1 MMMVRNTLL
10 FLALA
15 ATAGPALAQSDEA
28 ADKWSGFYVGASIG
42 NTDPRGGDDGTLLFD
57 TNLDGTFDDTVR
69 TGTGAD
75 AFSPGFCGGIATG
88 RTPGEGCF
96 DDRGGSTLG
105 ARMGYDWQ
113 MGQWV
118 FGALAEYN
126 KHDARDGVSGYSTTP
141 ASYAMIRE
149 LDSTIALRARAGMA
163 FGQDNDWLAYATAG
177 AVRARLDNRFET
189 TNTANAFDLTGSG
202 DADGVQFGLGVERRI
217 AGNVSLGLE
226 YLRTRIDDEDTRVM
240 VSRGTAPLTNPFL
253 LVNANGTDMRRS
265 DDRLEL
271 DTLQLTLNYR
281 F

>member
-1 MMMVRNTLL
+1 MIRKTLL
-10 FLALA
+10 SLALVA
-15 ATAGPALAQSDEA
+15 LASPAFAQSDDA
-28 ADKWSGFYVGASIG
+28 GDKWSGFYVGASIG

-57 TNLDGTFDDTVR
+57 TNLDGSYGDTVR
-69 TGTGAD
+69 TGAGAD
-75 AFSPGFCGGIATG
+75 AFSPGFCGGVATG

-96 DDRGGSTLG
+96 DDRGGTTLG

-113 MGQWV
+113 MGHWV

-126 KHDARDGVSGYSTTP
+126 KHDVRDGVSGFSTTP

-149 LDSTIALRARAGMA
+149 LDSTIALRARAGIS
-163 FGQDNDWLAYATAG
+163 FGQSNDWLAYATAG
-177 AVRARLDNRFET
+177 AVRAKLNNRFET
-189 TNTANAFDLTGSG
+189 TNTANAFDLTDSG
-202 DADGVQFGLGVERRI
+202 DADGVQFGLGVERKI

-226 YLRTRIDDEDTRVM
+226 YLRTRLDDEDTIVR
-240 VSRGTAPLTNPFL
+240 VSRGTAPATNPFL

-265 DDRLEL
+265 DDRLDL

>member
-1 MMMVRNTLL
+1 MIRKTLL
-10 FLALA
+10 SLALV
-15 ATAGPALAQSDEA
+15 ALASPAFAQPDDA
-28 ADKWSGFYVGASIG
+28 GDKWSGFYVGASIG

-57 TNLDGTFDDTVR
+57 TNLDGSYGDTVR
-69 TGTGAD
+69 TGAGAD
-75 AFSPGFCGGIATG
+75 AFSPGFCGGVATG

-96 DDRGGSTLG
+96 DDRGGTTLG

-113 MGQWV
+113 MGHWV

-126 KHDARDGVSGYSTTP
+126 RHDVRDGVSGFSTTP

-149 LDSTIALRARAGMA
+149 LDSTIALRARAGIS
-163 FGQDNDWLAYATAG
+163 FGQSNDWLAYATAG
-177 AVRARLDNRFET
+177 AVRAKLNNRFET
-189 TNTANAFDLTGSG
+189 TNTANAFDLTDSG
-202 DADGVQFGLGVERRI
+202 DADGVQFGLGVERKI

-226 YLRTRIDDEDTRVM
+226 YLRTRLDDEDTIVR
-240 VSRGTAPLTNPFL
+240 VSRGTAPAANPFL

-265 DDRLEL
+265 DDRLDL

>member
-1 MMMVRNTLL
+1 MVRNTLL

-15 ATAGPALAQSDEA
+15 AAAGPALAQSDDA
-28 ADKWSGFYVGASIG
+28 ASKWSGLYVGASIG
-42 NTDPRGGDDGTLLFD
+42 NTDPRGGENGTLLFD
-57 TNLDGTFDDTVR
+57 TNLDGSYTDTVR

-75 AFSPGFCGGIATG
+75 AFSPGFCGGIAAG
-88 RTPGEGCF
+88 RTPSAGCF
-96 DDRGGSTLG
+96 DDRGGTTLG

-113 MGQWV
+113 MGNWV

-126 KHDARDGVSGYSTTP
+126 RYDVRDGVSGFSTTP

-149 LDSTIALRARAGMA
+149 LDNTIALRARAGMA
-163 FGQDNDWLAYATAG
+163 FGQSSDWLAYATAG
-177 AVRARLDNRFET
+177 AVRAKLNNRFET
-189 TNTANAFDLTGSG
+189 SNTANAFALSDSG
-202 DADGVQFGLGVERRI
+202 DADGVQFGLGVERKI

-226 YLRTRIDDEDTRVM
+226 FLRTRIDDGDTRVM

-265 DDRLEL
+265 DDRLDL
-271 DTLQLTLNYR
+271 DTLQLTLNWR

>member
-1 MMMVRNTLL
+1 MVRNTLL

-15 ATAGPALAQSDEA
+15 AAAGPALAQSDDA
-28 ADKWSGFYVGASIG
+28 ASKWSGFYVGASVG

-57 TNLDGTFDDTVR
+57 TNLDGSYGDTVR
-69 TGTGAD
+69 TGAGAD
-75 AFSPGFCGGIATG
+75 AFSPGFCGGVATG

-96 DDRGGSTLG
+96 DDRGGTTLG

-113 MGQWV
+113 MGNWV

-126 KHDARDGVSGYSTTP
+126 SHDVRDGVSGFSTTP

-163 FGQDNDWLAYATAG
+163 FGQSNDWLAYATAG
-177 AVRARLDNRFET
+177 AVRAKVTNRFET
-189 TNTANAFDLTGSG
+189 TNTANAFDLSDSG
-202 DADGVQFGLGVERRI
+202 DANGVQFGLGVERKI

-240 VSRGTAPLTNPFL
+240 VSRGTAPATNPFL

-265 DDRLEL
+265 DDRLDL

>member
-1 MMMVRNTLL
+1 MIRKTLL
-10 FLALA
+10 SLALVA
-15 ATAGPALAQSDEA
+15 LASPAFAQSDDA
-28 ADKWSGFYVGASIG
+28 GDKWSGFYVGASIG

-57 TNLDGTFDDTVR
+57 TNLDGSYGDTVR
-69 TGTGAD
+69 TGAGAD
-75 AFSPGFCGGIATG
+75 AFSPGFCGGVATG

-96 DDRGGSTLG
+96 DDRGGTTLG

-113 MGQWV
+113 MGHWV

-126 KHDARDGVSGYSTTP
+126 RHDVRDGVSGFSTTP

-149 LDSTIALRARAGMA
+149 LDSTIALRARAGIS
-163 FGQDNDWLAYATAG
+163 FGQSNDWLAYATAG
-177 AVRARLDNRFET
+177 AVRAKLNNRFET
-189 TNTANAFDLTGSG
+189 TNTANAFDLTDSG
-202 DADGVQFGLGVERRI
+202 DADGVQFGLGVERKI

-226 YLRTRIDDEDTRVM
+226 YLRTRLDDEDTIVR
-240 VSRGTAPLTNPFL
+240 VSRGTAPATNPFL

-265 DDRLEL
+265 DDRLDL

>member
-1 MMMVRNTLL
+1 MIRKTLL
-10 FLALA
+10 SLALV
-15 ATAGPALAQSDEA
+15 ALASPAFAQPDDA
-28 ADKWSGFYVGASIG
+28 GDKWSGFYVGASIG

-57 TNLDGTFDDTVR
+57 TNLDGSYGDTVR
-69 TGTGAD
+69 TGAGAD
-75 AFSPGFCGGIATG
+75 AFSPGFCGGVATG

-96 DDRGGSTLG
+96 DDRGGTNLG

-113 MGQWV
+113 MGHWV

-126 KHDARDGVSGYSTTP
+126 RHDVRDGVSGFSTTP

-149 LDSTIALRARAGMA
+149 LDSTIALRARAGIS
-163 FGQDNDWLAYATAG
+163 FGQSNDWLAYATAG
-177 AVRARLDNRFET
+177 AVRAKLNNRFET
-189 TNTANAFDLTGSG
+189 TNTANAFDLTDSG
-202 DADGVQFGLGVERRI
+202 DADGVQFGLGVERKI

-226 YLRTRIDDEDTRVM
+226 YLRTRLDDEDTIVR
-240 VSRGTAPLTNPFL
+240 VSRGTAPATNPFL

-265 DDRLEL
+265 DDRLDL